1 MQTTSDVSPSNS
13 LRAEIRE
20 FLGRAF
26 KGHEV
31 GDDDDIF
38 ASGFVNSLF
47 AMELIVFI
55 ESSYGITIESEDLD
69 LENFRTVAKVAELVE
84 IKRSAAFD

>member
-31 GDDDDIF
+31 GDHDDIF

-47 AMELIVFI
+47 AMELIVFV

-84 IKRSAAFD
+84 IKRAAAFD